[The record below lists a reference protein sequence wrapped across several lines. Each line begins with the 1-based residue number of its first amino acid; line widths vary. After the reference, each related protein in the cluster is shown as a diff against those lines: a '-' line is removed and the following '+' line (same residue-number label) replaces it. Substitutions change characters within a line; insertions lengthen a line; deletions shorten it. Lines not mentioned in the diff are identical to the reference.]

1 MPVMKPFNPWEGETC
16 EGSSKSLIDK
26 TGFQLQQWPVKLWKL
41 PPTAPYFHGAHLLIL
56 ADCAAL
62 AYSNLPQTLVGRL
75 PVLCCLESDF
85 DVALKLQDILTCND
99 IKSIAVVRMDASCCA
114 GLTDMVMQAVRQS
127 RKNVHIRATTVF
139 IECEIVD

>member
-1 MPVMKPFNPWEGETC
+1 M
-16 EGSSKSLIDK
+16 
-26 TGFQLQQWPVKLWKL
+26 
-41 PPTAPYFHGAHLLIL
+41 

-62 AYSNLPQTLVGRL
+62 AYSNLPQTLVDRL

-99 IKSIAVVRMDASCCA
+99 IKSITVVRMDASCCA

-139 IECEIVD
+139 IECEIVY